1 MTSPRIAAMR
11 RFIEQEQSG
20 WPLSGVLAWLVTEG
34 REIED
39 TGRFVGAFCDHL
51 AEAGAALLRVRV
63 TMMTLH
69 PEVRDFS
76 YTWSRGGA
84 VSTGRIPHGIEN
96 SPSYLGSP
104 WDHVFSTG
112 TVYRRRLDGLDEGRD
127 HALLHEVKALGGT
140 DYCALPL
147 RSGGQVIGAIGIVV
161 DGPAGFGDDNLLK
174 LELLAD
180 IVTPILHVTALE
192 IVARSLLDT
201 YVGHRTGARVLSGQI
216 RRGDADT
223 IEAAISICDLRDFT
237 VLSETLPPDALLA
250 LLNAYFEVVG
260 AAVTARGGE
269 ILKFMGDAVLTIFP
283 TSAEV
288 SLDAA
293 CDAALDAAID
303 LIDSLDAVNH
313 RRRRAGE
320 PPIRFGVGLH
330 QGAVIYGNVG
340 AAARL
345 DFTVIGA
352 AVNRT
357 ARLEK
362 LTNSLDHRLL
372 MSAEFAARVST
383 PVRSLGRHALAGV
396 AEPQEVFTRAE

>member
-1 MTSPRIAAMR
+1 M
-11 RFIEQEQSG
+11 
-20 WPLSGVLAWLVTEG
+20 
-34 REIED
+34 
-39 TGRFVGAFCDHL
+39 
-51 AEAGAALLRVRV
+51 
-63 TMMTLH
+63 
-69 PEVRDFS
+69 
-76 YTWSRGGA
+76 
-84 VSTGRIPHGIEN
+84 
-96 SPSYLGSP
+96 
-104 WDHVFSTG
+104 
-112 TVYRRRLDGLDEGRD
+112 
-127 HALLHEVKALGGT
+127 
-140 DYCALPL
+140 
-147 RSGGQVIGAIGIVV
+147 
-161 DGPAGFGDDNLLK
+161 
-174 LELLAD
+174 
-180 IVTPILHVTALE
+180 TPILHVTALE

-216 RRGDADT
+216 RRGDANT

-283 TSAEV
+283 TSSEV
-288 SLDAA
+288 PLDAA

-352 AVNRT
+352 AVNLT

-362 LTNSLDHRLL
+362 LTKSLDHRLL